1 MNTIEILRDFM
12 LAVTLANGI
21 SLLFLQVR
29 ALRKHRHHSFRLL
42 ALATIVALLS
52 FGVLFVQHLVPEVSN
67 LSVLIASTSL
77 YTLYA
82 VLGLWGTASLFHS
95 YGALRQT

>member
-1 MNTIEILRDFM
+1 M

-21 SLLFLQVR
+21 ALLFLQVS
-29 ALRKHRHHSFRLL
+29 ALRKHHHYSFRLL

-52 FGVLFVQHLVPEVSN
+52 FGVLFVPHFVPKVSN
-67 LSVLIASTSL
+67 LSALIASTSL

-82 VLGLWGTASLFHS
+82 VLGIWGTASLFRS
-95 YGALRQT
+95 YGALQQRA